1 MAAAKSLCALSSIP
15 WYILTEPRFINGSVF
30 WGNAATAR
38 LAISAALATFPV
50 SWRGLRQQ
58 LLVRRRIAFATAIL
72 LRRQNSNFNPNW
84 ISRPGALVPL
94 IVPKADDW
102 TLLFGWPS
110 WVRLNRLKNS
120 DLN

>member
-1 MAAAKSLCALSSIP
+1 MEELAAAYRAG
-15 WYILTEPRFINGSVF
+15 LTEI
-30 WGNAATAR
+30 
-38 LAISAALATFPV
+38 
-50 SWRGLRQQ
+50 
-58 LLVRRRIAFATAIL
+58 
-72 LRRQNSNFNPNW
+72 LRRPATRRGHTNVLHHLAGFVSDALDGEDRAELAEM
-84 ISRPGALVPL
+84 IERYRLGLVPL

>member
-1 MAAAKSLCALSSIP
+1 VLYPIP
-15 WYILTEPRFINGSVF
+15 FLAWI
-30 WGNAATAR
+30 AATALGQTQDR
-38 LAISAALATFPV
+38 LCVGDPA
-50 SWRGLRQQ
+50 
-58 LLVRRRIAFATAIL
+58 
-72 LRRQNSNFNPNW
+72 RRQNSNFNPNW